1 MKFKRLLCSVSFALL
16 SVGVI
21 SFGASA
27 YANSKDARVEEAEAT
42 GPGGNGQIVTYDY
55 TTANNYH
62 AQGTKS
68 ASSLMTTLNNLVKSG
83 EAGSYAGLWEAY
95 KTCYV
100 KSNGKMFD
108 YYSSISSFT
117 PGDDQ
122 AGSYKKEGDVY
133 NREHSIPKSW
143 WGGSESNQGA
153 DAFIVVPTDGWVNNF
168 RSAYPMGM
176 VQTISN
182 RSSGDFS
189 ILGNAVSSWGYSGT
203 VFEPDDSVKGDFAR
217 IVFYAVTRYRG
228 DPTSVKDWGKAEG
241 DSTFSGSLSTNFGLT
256 SYAVKLY
263 SYWNNLDKPDEWEMS
278 VNDKVSKYQ
287 GNRNPFIDHPE
298 YANTLWGTV
307 SGYTTYEAGSSD
319 GVTISTS
326 STSVAVGETVTVTA
340 TASDSSAITWTS
352 QDETIAT
359 VVGGVITG
367 VAAGV
372 TTISAS
378 ATISGIVYSKT
389 CTVTVTSSGGGG
401 GGGGG
406 DTYEK
411 ATSISAGDTVL
422 LVCETTKGEL
432 SGITTVGTYVS
443 YETTPAGSYPLDVVA
458 GSGTNTYSFKNG
470 TNYLAWS
477 SGNSLS
483 TSTTKNSN
491 SSWTVSFSS
500 GNAIINNSQ
509 TSARQIWWNKS
520 SPRFAAYAVSEAG
533 NSYYNV
539 QLYKKTSSGS
549 KALSSISISGMT
561 TSYNYGA
568 SFSFNGTCTA
578 HYGDGSTATVTPTS
592 VSTPTMTQ
600 IGEQEITVS
609 YTEGGVTRTATYDI
623 NISKGSLSSI
633 TLDTSEVTKSF
644 VVNGAFNYDGLV
656 VTANYSTGFNEEVEP
671 TNVSSTDM
679 STTGTK
685 TVTVSYTYSGV
696 TRTATYQIGVVA
708 DSITSIALA
717 GIYQTVFNV
726 GDTFNYTGL
735 TVTATYLS
743 GNVVSG
749 LTPSSVFSPNMST
762 TGQKTVTVTYGGQS
776 TTYTIS
782 VVDPSATNPTIDVP
796 SGGSYRYEKVD
807 TISDGTYLIV
817 YETGNLIFNGGLA
830 TLDAASNTTSV
841 TISNHTIASNATTD
855 AASFNIASKSSGYT
869 IKSSSGYFIG
879 QSSDSNGMQTSITTE
894 YLNAITFDSDD
905 NAVIHSAG
913 GAYLRYNSQSG
924 QERFRYFKSST
935 YTSQQ
940 TIQLYKKVGSGGGT
954 KTVEVTSITATGKVD
969 MYHPGQTPVLSDFTV
984 VANYNDS
991 GAKTYTLTGSDYAV
1005 YLSIQASMITYGD
1018 APSGGTTATK
1028 QVTISFTKPNS
1039 KVLSTNNNI
1048 NVSREASVNPYTE
1061 RLNYS
1066 NLFSQ
1071 MTATKY
1077 SEVVPAGE
1085 TISAYGV
1092 NYLVDNGYKYAGGQQ
1107 LSLSYTGSGSSKTCI
1122 GSLKNTIATVLPIS
1136 SVTVNGTI
1144 TFDVTYSIDG
1154 NTFVSSMDPTKE
1166 YHYFKVNRTTT
1177 FSESYASINYIDIV
1191 YDGPAVSVSNLT
1203 NYIMFEDTTNQCD
1216 TKLDVAIKVFNHLDS
1231 EDKEVFLVSSTDYCV
1246 VTARER
1252 FNAWLKAKGMSISGS
1267 NGDYVI
1273 SNRNSNILG
1282 MVNKEEIITLSTIII
1297 ISGIVFS
1304 SLVSYFV
1311 IKKRKEDK

>member
-1 MKFKRLLCSVSFALL
+1 
-16 SVGVI
+16 
-21 SFGASA
+21 
-27 YANSKDARVEEAEAT
+27 
-42 GPGGNGQIVTYDY
+42 
-55 TTANNYH
+55 
-62 AQGTKS
+62 
-68 ASSLMTTLNNLVKSG
+68 
-83 EAGSYAGLWEAY
+83 
-95 KTCYV
+95 
-100 KSNGKMFD
+100 
-108 YYSSISSFT
+108 
-117 PGDDQ
+117 
-122 AGSYKKEGDVY
+122 
-133 NREHSIPKSW
+133 
-143 WGGSESNQGA
+143 
-153 DAFIVVPTDGWVNNF
+153 
-168 RSAYPMGM
+168 
-176 VQTISN
+176 
-182 RSSGDFS
+182 
-189 ILGNAVSSWGYSGT
+189 
-203 VFEPDDSVKGDFAR
+203 
-217 IVFYAVTRYRG
+217 
-228 DPTSVKDWGKAEG
+228 
-241 DSTFSGSLSTNFGLT
+241 
-256 SYAVKLY
+256 
-263 SYWNNLDKPDEWEMS
+263 
-278 VNDKVSKYQ
+278 
-287 GNRNPFIDHPE
+287 
-298 YANTLWGTV
+298 
-307 SGYTTYEAGSSD
+307 
-319 GVTISTS
+319 
-326 STSVAVGETVTVTA
+326 
-340 TASDSSAITWTS
+340 
-352 QDETIAT
+352 
-359 VVGGVITG
+359 
-367 VAAGV
+367 
-372 TTISAS
+372 
-378 ATISGIVYSKT
+378 
-389 CTVTVTSSGGGG
+389 
-401 GGGGG
+401 
-406 DTYEK
+406 
-411 ATSISAGDTVL
+411 
-422 LVCETTKGEL
+422 
-432 SGITTVGTYVS
+432 
-443 YETTPAGSYPLDVVA
+443 
-458 GSGTNTYSFKNG
+458 
-470 TNYLAWS
+470 
-477 SGNSLS
+477 
-483 TSTTKNSN
+483 
-491 SSWTVSFSS
+491 
-500 GNAIINNSQ
+500 
-509 TSARQIWWNKS
+509 
-520 SPRFAAYAVSEAG
+520 
-533 NSYYNV
+533 
-539 QLYKKTSSGS
+539 
-549 KALSSISISGMT
+549 MT

-656 VTANYSTGFNEEVEP
+656 VTANYSTGFSEEVTP
-671 TNVSSTDM
+671 TSVSSPSM

-717 GIYQTVFNV
+717 GSYQTVFNV

-749 LTPSSVFSPNMST
+749 LIPASVSSPNIST

-782 VVDPSATNPTIDVP
+782 VVDPSATNPTIEVP
-796 SGGSYRYEKVD
+796 SGGSYQYEKVD

-879 QSSDSNGMQTSITTE
+879 QSSDSNGMQTSTTTE

-940 TIQLYKKVGSGGGT
+940 KIQLYKKVGSGGGT

-1018 APSGGTTATK
+1018 APSGGTTAAK

-1092 NYLVDNGYKYAGGQQ
+1092 NYLVDNGYKHAGGQQ
-1107 LSLSYTGSGSSKTCI
+1107 LSLSYSGSGSSKTCI

-1166 YHYFKVNRTTT
+1166 YHYFKVNRTAT

-1231 EDKEVFLVSSTDYCV
+1231 EDKEAFLVSSTDYCV

-1273 SNRNSNILG
+1273 SSRNSNILG